1 MIKIIA
7 AWCGWLALILVLG
20 TLPSKVM
27 AASGEQQPIFRDV
40 VELFTSQGCSSC
52 PPADA
57 LMKSY
62 VKRPDVVALSYSVDY
77 WDYLGW
83 RDTFGSSANSQRQRD
98 YARTRGDGAVYTPQV
113 VVNGVSHMNGS
124 HKLQIDTEIQ
134 RTHKLLMDKQ
144 IQILALSKGSVFSV
158 VFRGDLGSDHEA
170 LTLWM
175 LRVKDVGVV
184 KIKRGENGGNK
195 FSYHNIVL
203 GAEKVATIR
212 SFSQLIEVAKPKK
225 PLKAGEH
232 LVFLLQVGSTGPII
246 GALEM

>member
-1 MIKIIA
+1 MIKTIA
-7 AWCGWLALILVLG
+7 AWCGRLTLIFVLG
-20 TLPSKVM
+20 ILPLKAM
-27 AASGEQQPIFRDV
+27 AASGEQRPIIRDV

-57 LMKSY
+57 LMKNY

-124 HKLQIDTEIQ
+124 HKSQIDLEIQ
-134 RTHKLLMDKQ
+134 RTHKLLKDRQ
-144 IQILALSKGSVFSV
+144 IQILASSKDGVVSVALC
-158 VFRGDLGSDHEA
+158 GDIEGTDNA

-175 LRVKDVGVV
+175 LRVKDEGVV

-203 GAEKVATIR
+203 AAEKVATIR
-212 SFSQLIEVAKPKK
+212 SSSQPVEIAKPKK
-225 PLKAGEH
+225 PLKADEH